1 MLNET
6 RSIEMETYLQAYLE
20 TGFFMGSV
28 LIARAGEVLLNQS
41 YGMANLEH
49 GVPNS
54 HQTKFRIGSVTKPF
68 TAMAI
73 LKLQE
78 QGLLNVRD
86 SISNYI
92 PDYPNGDR
100 ITVHQLLTHTAGIR
114 NFIGS
119 AAAEDKQHLKVTI
132 DELISWF
139 SDKPLYF
146 TPGDRYQYTNSG
158 YILLA
163 KIIEVAS
170 NISYADYLR
179 YQILEPAG
187 MMDSGYDRDELIL
200 SHRASGYIITETG
213 YQNAPFWDMSQPSGA
228 GAMYSTTEDLYK
240 LDRVLHTDKLLNENS
255 KQVMFSPTVRMGLGE
270 PKDYYGYGWAI
281 DSHFGRDRQRH
292 YGSIYGFRA
301 IISRYP
307 AEQMVVIALSNV
319 GEVSIERIANDL
331 AAILFGKPYV
341 LPKSGQIIEIDPAIY
356 NAYVGDYTGAYE
368 FAPGIILTISTEF
381 DRIFIQFTGQDRMEI
396 FPTSSTEFFLKVL
409 DTQLTFT
416 VNEVGKTLSVTIHQ
430 SGQNLVANRTD

>member
-6 RSIEMETYLQAYLE
+6 RSIEMETYLQAYLA

-139 SDKPLYF
+139 SDRPRIIMAMDGLLIVTLDEIVKDIMGQSMVSVRLF
-146 TPGDRYQYTNSG
+146 LD
-158 YILLA
+158 ILRNKWL
-163 KIIEVAS
+163 
-170 NISYADYLR
+170 
-179 YQILEPAG
+179 
-187 MMDSGYDRDELIL
+187 
-200 SHRASGYIITETG
+200 
-213 YQNAPFWDMSQPSGA
+213 
-228 GAMYSTTEDLYK
+228 
-240 LDRVLHTDKLLNENS
+240 
-255 KQVMFSPTVRMGLGE
+255 
-270 PKDYYGYGWAI
+270 
-281 DSHFGRDRQRH
+281 
-292 YGSIYGFRA
+292 
-301 IISRYP
+301 
-307 AEQMVVIALSNV
+307 
-319 GEVSIERIANDL
+319 
-331 AAILFGKPYV
+331 
-341 LPKSGQIIEIDPAIY
+341 
-356 NAYVGDYTGAYE
+356 
-368 FAPGIILTISTEF
+368 
-381 DRIFIQFTGQDRMEI
+381 
-396 FPTSSTEFFLKVL
+396 
-409 DTQLTFT
+409 
-416 VNEVGKTLSVTIHQ
+416 
-430 SGQNLVANRTD
+430 